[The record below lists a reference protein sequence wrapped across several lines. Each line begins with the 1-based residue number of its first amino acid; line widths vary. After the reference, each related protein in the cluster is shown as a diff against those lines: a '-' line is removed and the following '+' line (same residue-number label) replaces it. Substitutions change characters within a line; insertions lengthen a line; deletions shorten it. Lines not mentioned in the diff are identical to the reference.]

1 MIDEYNNVYEN
12 VYEEKGN
19 KNTYE
24 NMYILKGSLTEEQ
37 AKEEVENIKRYFRNV
52 EIYKKEN
59 GQNGYLGL
67 KKLAYTIREN
77 EYGHYCLTHFRANG
91 EDILE
96 IERRLKANDNVIKF
110 ITIRTED

>member
-52 EIYKKEN
+52 EIYEKEN
-59 GQNGYLGL
+59 NQNGYLGL
-67 KKLAYTIREN
+67 KKMAYTIREN
-77 EYGHYCLTHFRANG
+77 EYGHYCLTHFRANA
-91 EDILE
+91 EEIRE

>member
-1 MIDEYNNVYEN
+1 MINEYNNVYEN

-37 AKEEVENIKRYFRNV
+37 AKEEVENIKRYFRNA
-52 EIYKKEN
+52 EIYQKEN
-59 GQNGYLGL
+59 NQNGYLGL

-77 EYGHYCLTHFRANG
+77 EYGHYCLTHFRANA
-91 EDILE
+91 EEIPE
-96 IERRLKANDNVIKF
+96 IEKRLKANDNVIKF
-110 ITIRTED
+110 ITIKTED